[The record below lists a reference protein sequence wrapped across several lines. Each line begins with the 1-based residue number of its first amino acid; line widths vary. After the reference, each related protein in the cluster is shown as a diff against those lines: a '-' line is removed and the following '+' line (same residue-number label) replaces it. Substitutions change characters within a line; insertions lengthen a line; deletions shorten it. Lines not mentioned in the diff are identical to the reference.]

1 MTQAPSGGA
10 GEDRAAFRKRI
21 ASVGFISGHPR
32 PREFRRDDGSR
43 VKEVTDEHGNVTTY
57 ANTGDTETVGVEIR
71 PQTVQ
76 VTASGYGFSRTEEK
90 GR

>member
-1 MTQAPSGGA
+1 MTQAPDGVA
-10 GEDRAAFRKRI
+10 GEDRAAFRARI
-21 ASVGFISGHPR
+21 KSVGFVSGHPR
-32 PREFRRDDGSR
+32 PREFRRDDGQR

-71 PQTVQ
+71 PKTIVQ
-76 VTASGYGFSRTEEK
+76 QARVM